1 MADVPIRLDAYLPP
15 PDKDNRS
22 RRGRIALAMCE
33 FQIADEEQASSNESG
48 ENSHERYKQR
58 HVIDLKF
65 EGAFGQAGEKRHG
78 LER

>member
-1 MADVPIRLDAYLPP
+1 ME
-15 PDKDNRS
+15 
-22 RRGRIALAMCE
+22 RGATVFIAAANGNVQVTRVFVACRPAMVE
-33 FQIADEEQASSNESG
+33 G
-48 ENSHERYKQR
+48 LR